1 MKKVIKIEGMMCEHC
16 GAHGKK
22 ALEALP
28 GVEAAVDL
36 QSGTAT
42 VQAAALPADE
52 QLRAAVEQAGYQVVG
67 LS

>member
-1 MKKVIKIEGMMCEHC
+1 MKVWCEHC
-16 GAHGKK
+16 VAHVKK